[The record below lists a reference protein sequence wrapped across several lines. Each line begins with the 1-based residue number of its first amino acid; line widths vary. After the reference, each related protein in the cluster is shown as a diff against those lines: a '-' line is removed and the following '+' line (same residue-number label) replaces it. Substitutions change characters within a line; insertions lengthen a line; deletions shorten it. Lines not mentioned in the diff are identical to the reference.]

1 MDRPA
6 IDPEISIF
14 VERIAGGW
22 AEHPPFESLS
32 VEEARRVAELI
43 RLPWRAD
50 GPTMAR
56 TVDILVP
63 TATGPLRARLY
74 DPGVPTPAPALI
86 YLHGGGFI
94 MFSIDT
100 HDRLMREYAAAGGF
114 LVLGVDYPLSP
125 EARYPAALDQIVEF
139 VDWLGSGGGAAL
151 GVEPARLAI
160 GGDSAGGNLSVAT
173 ALRLRDRGT
182 PDRLRGLLL
191 NYGAF
196 GIDCSDESEARFGG
210 PGAVL
215 QRAEMDHYYA
225 MYLGEDGRSK
235 TDPYAAP
242 IIADLDALPP
252 VFFTIPECDLLAEQ
266 SYEMAARM
274 ANAGVDVTSATY
286 PGATHSF
293 LEAMSIAE
301 IARRAI
307 RDGAAWL
314 KRVLQD

>member
-6 IDPEISIF
+6 IDPEVSIF
-14 VERIAGGW
+14 VERIAAGW
-22 AEHPPFESLS
+22 AEHPPFETLS
-32 VEEARRVAELI
+32 IEEARRVAELI

-50 GPTMAR
+50 GPKMAR
-56 TVDILVP
+56 TVDFVVP
-63 TATGPLRARLY
+63 TTTGPLRARLY

-100 HDRLMREYAAAGGF
+100 HDRLMREYAAAGSF

-125 EARYPAALDQIVEF
+125 EARFPAALDQIVEL
-139 VDWLGSGGGAAL
+139 VDWLGSSDGAQL
-151 GVEPARLAI
+151 GVDSSRLAI
-160 GGDSAGGNLSVAT
+160 GGDSAGGNLSVAA
-173 ALRLRDRGT
+173 ALRLRDCGT

-196 GIDCSDESEARFGG
+196 GLNCSDEAEARFGG

-225 MYLGEDGRSK
+225 MYLGEGGRSK
-235 TDPYAAP
+235 PGPYAAP
-242 IIADLDALPP
+242 IGADLDALPP
-252 VFFTIPECDLLAEQ
+252 VFLAIPECDLLAEQ
-266 SYEMAARM
+266 SHEMAARL
-274 ANAGVDVTSATY
+274 ANAGVEVTSVTY
-286 PGATHSF
+286 SGATHSF
-293 LEAMSIAE
+293 LEAMSVAE

-307 RDGAAWL
+307 ADGGAWL
-314 KRVLQD
+314 KRILQD